1 MTNYLVGGLRGK
13 SRLRYAVV
21 KFKWRLTSISRRD
34 RGQDMMNQAKSQPVL
49 ATEQVS
55 AVETAILRLARELP
69 ELGQAAVATRLQ
81 RAGLQISAS
90 GVRYI
95 WQKYGLETAVK
106 RLQALAAEND
116 GCLESLTLN
125 QRRYLERGLL
135 STRLAQGEQTEDEL
149 LKLSEA
155 ELEPL
160 DRQRIILN
168 AAAELFSTQGFDRTT
183 IRDIASQAGLL
194 PGSVYHYFSS
204 KEELYMAVHQEG
216 FRSVMLQMRAATHE
230 VDDPWERLKR
240 AFTVHINGMV
250 GGSAVDRLT
259 GHSLALTGH
268 PRLLDMIRADRDAY
282 EDVIKALIAQLPL
295 KPRVNRTLLRLQL
308 LGAMNWVY
316 VWYHEGKLSPEQI
329 AEQMIDML
337 RLGVESQV

>member
-1 MTNYLVGGLRGK
+1 
-13 SRLRYAVV
+13 
-21 KFKWRLTSISRRD
+21 
-34 RGQDMMNQAKSQPVL
+34 MNQAENQPISEADSNNL
-49 ATEQVS
+49 
-55 AVETAILRLARELP
+55 VESEILRLAREHP
-69 ELGQAAVATRLQ
+69 ELGQAAVAVRLQ

-106 RLQALAAEND
+106 RLQALAAENE
-116 GCLESLTLN
+116 GCLESLTTN

-135 STRLAQGEQTEDEL
+135 TTRLAQGETNEDEPANL
-149 LKLSEA
+149 ADA

-160 DRQRIILN
+160 DRRRIILN

-183 IRDIASQAGLL
+183 IRDIAGQAGLL

-204 KEELYMAVHQEG
+204 KEDLYMAVHQEG
-216 FRSVMLQMRAATHE
+216 FRSVMLQLQAA
-230 VDDPWERLKR
+230 VDEASDPWERLKR

-250 GGSAVDRLT
+250 GGSAIDRLT

-282 EDVIKALIAQLPL
+282 EDVIKALIAALPIR
-295 KPRVNRTLLRLQL
+295 PSVNRTLLRLQL

-329 AEQMIDML
+329 SSQMIDML
-337 RLGVESQV
+337 RLGVDSTN

>member
-1 MTNYLVGGLRGK
+1 
-13 SRLRYAVV
+13 
-21 KFKWRLTSISRRD
+21 
-34 RGQDMMNQAKSQPVL
+34 MNQAENQPISEADSNNL
-49 ATEQVS
+49 
-55 AVETAILRLARELP
+55 VESEILRLAREHP
-69 ELGQAAVATRLQ
+69 ELGQAAVAVRLQ
-81 RAGLQISAS
+81 RVGLQISAS

-106 RLQALAAEND
+106 RLQALAAENE
-116 GCLESLTLN
+116 GCLEILTTN

-135 STRLAQGEQTEDEL
+135 TTRLAQGETNEDEPANL
-149 LKLSEA
+149 ADA

-160 DRQRIILN
+160 DRRRIILN
-168 AAAELFSTQGFDRTT
+168 AAAELFSTQGFDRPT
-183 IRDIASQAGLL
+183 IRDIAGQAGLL

-204 KEELYMAVHQEG
+204 KEDLYMAVHQEG
-216 FRSVMLQMRAATHE
+216 FRSVMLQLQAA
-230 VDDPWERLKR
+230 VDEASDPWERLKR

-250 GGSAVDRLT
+250 GGSAIDRLT

-282 EDVIKALIAQLPL
+282 EDVIKGLIAALPI
-295 KPRVNRTLLRLQL
+295 KPSVNRTLLRLQL

-329 AEQMIDML
+329 ASQMIDML
-337 RLGVESQV
+337 RLGVENQA

>member
-1 MTNYLVGGLRGK
+1 MQQA
-13 SRLRYAVV
+13 S
-21 KFKWRLTSISRRD
+21 
-34 RGQDMMNQAKSQPVL
+34 NQAGLGSEEVNL
-49 ATEQVS
+49 
-55 AVETAILRLARELP
+55 VESEILRLARELP
-69 ELGQAAVATRLQ
+69 ELGQAAVAMRLQ

-106 RLQALAAEND
+106 RLQALAAEHE
-116 GCLESLTLN
+116 GCLENLTVN

-135 STRLAQGEQTEDEL
+135 TTRLAQGELTEDEPANL
-149 LKLSEA
+149 PET

-160 DRQRIILN
+160 DRRRIILN

-183 IRDIASQAGLL
+183 IRDIAGQAGLL

-204 KEELYMAVHQEG
+204 KEDLYMAVHQEG
-216 FRSVMLQMRAATHE
+216 FRSVMLQLTAAVDE
-230 VDDPWERLKR
+230 VTDPWERLKR
-240 AFTVHINGMV
+240 AFTVHIKGMV
-250 GGSAVDRLT
+250 GGSAIDRLT

-268 PRLLDMIRADRDAY
+268 PRLLEMIRADRDAY
-282 EDVIKALIAQLPL
+282 ENVIKTLIAELPL
-295 KPRVNRTLLRLQL
+295 RPELNRTLLRLQL

-329 AEQMIDML
+329 ASEMIDAL
-337 RLGVESQV
+337 RFGVEATSQSLNA

>member
-1 MTNYLVGGLRGK
+1 MH
-13 SRLRYAVV
+13 
-21 KFKWRLTSISRRD
+21 
-34 RGQDMMNQAKSQPVL
+34 QAERQPVL
-49 ATEQVS
+49 PDEAVS
-55 AVETAILRLARELP
+55 VVETEILRLARELP

-116 GCLESLTLN
+116 GNLEGLTLT

-135 STRLAQGEQTEDEL
+135 STRLAQGDTTDEAEQTLD
-149 LKLSEA
+149 S

-160 DRQRIILN
+160 DRRRIILN

-183 IRDIASQAGLL
+183 IRDIAGQAGLL

-204 KEELYMAVHQEG
+204 KEDLYMAVHQEG
-216 FRSVMLQMRAATHE
+216 FRSVMSQLQAAVNE
-230 VDDPWERLKR
+230 VQDPWERLKR

-250 GGSAVDRLT
+250 GGTAIDRLT

-268 PRLLDMIRADRDAY
+268 PRLLEMIRADRDAY
-282 EDVIKALIAQLPL
+282 EDVIKGLINELPL
-295 KPRVNRTLLRLQL
+295 KPELNRTLLRLQL

-316 VWYHEGKLSPEQI
+316 VWYHEGKLSPEKI

-337 RLGVESQV
+337 RFGVAAQ

>member
-1 MTNYLVGGLRGK
+1 
-13 SRLRYAVV
+13 
-21 KFKWRLTSISRRD
+21 
-34 RGQDMMNQAKSQPVL
+34 MNQAENQPISEADSNNL
-49 ATEQVS
+49 
-55 AVETAILRLARELP
+55 VESEILRLAREHP
-69 ELGQAAVATRLQ
+69 ELGQAAVAVRLQ

-106 RLQALAAEND
+106 RLQALAAENE
-116 GCLESLTLN
+116 GCLESLTTN

-135 STRLAQGEQTEDEL
+135 TTRLAQGETNEDEPANL
-149 LKLSEA
+149 ADA

-160 DRQRIILN
+160 DRRRIILN

-183 IRDIASQAGLL
+183 IRDIAGQAGLL

-204 KEELYMAVHQEG
+204 KEDLYMAVHQEG
-216 FRSVMLQMRAATHE
+216 FRSVMLQLQAA
-230 VDDPWERLKR
+230 VDEASDPWERLKR

-250 GGSAVDRLT
+250 GGSAIDRLT

-282 EDVIKALIAQLPL
+282 EDVIKALIAALPIR
-295 KPRVNRTLLRLQL
+295 PSVNRTLLRLQL
-308 LGAMNWVY
+308 LGVMNWVY

-329 AEQMIDML
+329 SSQMIDML
-337 RLGVESQV
+337 RLGVENQA

>member
-1 MTNYLVGGLRGK
+1 
-13 SRLRYAVV
+13 
-21 KFKWRLTSISRRD
+21 
-34 RGQDMMNQAKSQPVL
+34 MNQAEKQPVL
-49 ATEQVS
+49 ALEANN
-55 AVETAILRLARELP
+55 AVESEILRLARELP
-69 ELGQAAVATRLQ
+69 ELGQAAVAGRLQ

-116 GCLESLTLN
+116 GCLEHLTLN

-135 STRLAQGEQTEDEL
+135 STRLAQGETPEEESASFSEL
-149 LKLSEA
+149 

-160 DRQRIILN
+160 DRYRIILN

-183 IRDIASQAGLL
+183 IRDIAGQAGLL

-216 FRSVMLQMRAATHE
+216 FRSVMAQLQTAVNE
-230 VDDPWERLKR
+230 SSDPWERLKC

-250 GGSAVDRLT
+250 GGSAIDRLT

-282 EDVIKALIAQLPL
+282 ENVIKDLITALPL
-295 KPRVNRTLLRLQL
+295 KPSVNRTLLRLQL

-329 AEQMIDML
+329 SEQMIDML
-337 RLGVESQV
+337 RLGVAGTSQA

>member
-1 MTNYLVGGLRGK
+1 
-13 SRLRYAVV
+13 
-21 KFKWRLTSISRRD
+21 
-34 RGQDMMNQAKSQPVL
+34 MNQAENQPISEADSNNL
-49 ATEQVS
+49 
-55 AVETAILRLARELP
+55 VESEILRLARELP
-69 ELGQAAVATRLQ
+69 ELGQAAVAVRLQ

-116 GCLESLTLN
+116 GCLESFTTN

-135 STRLAQGEQTEDEL
+135 STRLAQGEAAEDESANL
-149 LKLSEA
+149 LES

-160 DRQRIILN
+160 DRRRIILN

-183 IRDIASQAGLL
+183 IRDIAGQAGLL

-204 KEELYMAVHQEG
+204 KEDLYMAVHQEG
-216 FRSVMLQMRAATHE
+216 FRSVMLQLQAAVNE
-230 VDDPWERLKR
+230 ASDPWERLKR

-250 GGSAVDRLT
+250 GGSAIDRLT

-282 EDVIKALIAQLPL
+282 EDVIKALITDLPL
-295 KPRVNRTLLRLQL
+295 KPTVNHTLLRLQL

-316 VWYHEGKLSPEQI
+316 VWYHEGKLRPEQI
-329 AEQMIDML
+329 SSQMIDML
-337 RLGVESQV
+337 RFGAEGTSQA

>member
-1 MTNYLVGGLRGK
+1 MQQAEQQSELR
-13 SRLRYAVV
+13 SELR
-21 KFKWRLTSISRRD
+21 SE
-34 RGQDMMNQAKSQPVL
+34 DMKQ
-49 ATEQVS
+49 
-55 AVETAILRLARELP
+55 VETEILRLARELP

-81 RAGLQISAS
+81 KAGLQISAS

-106 RLQALAAEND
+106 RLHALAAEND
-116 GCLESLTLN
+116 GCLTSLTVN

-135 STRLAQGEQTEDEL
+135 STRLAQGELADDEL
-149 LKLSEA
+149 ATVPES

-160 DRQRIILN
+160 DRRRIILN
-168 AAAELFSTQGFDRTT
+168 TAAELFSTQGFDRTT
-183 IRDIASQAGLL
+183 IRDIAGQAGLL

-216 FRSVMLQMRAATHE
+216 FRSVMMQLQAA
-230 VDDPWERLKR
+230 VDEATDPWERLTR

-250 GGSAVDRLT
+250 GGSAIDRLT

-268 PRLLDMIRADRDAY
+268 PRLLEMIRADRDAY
-282 EDVIKALIAQLPL
+282 EDVIKALITALPL
-295 KPRVNRTLLRLQL
+295 KPAVNRTLLRLQL

-316 VWYHEGKLSPEQI
+316 VWYHEGKLSPAQI
-329 AEQMIDML
+329 AAQMIEML
-337 RLGVESQV
+337 RLGVENQA

>member
-1 MTNYLVGGLRGK
+1 
-13 SRLRYAVV
+13 
-21 KFKWRLTSISRRD
+21 
-34 RGQDMMNQAKSQPVL
+34 MNQAENQPISEADSNNL
-49 ATEQVS
+49 
-55 AVETAILRLARELP
+55 VESEILRLARELP
-69 ELGQAAVATRLQ
+69 ELGQAAVAVRLQ

-116 GCLESLTLN
+116 GCLESLTTN

-135 STRLAQGEQTEDEL
+135 STRLAQGETSEDEFVNL
-149 LKLSEA
+149 AES

-160 DRQRIILN
+160 DRRRIILN

-183 IRDIASQAGLL
+183 IRDIAGQAGLL

-204 KEELYMAVHQEG
+204 KEDLYMAVHQEG
-216 FRSVMLQMRAATHE
+216 FRSVMLQLQAA
-230 VDDPWERLKR
+230 VDEASDPWERLKR

-250 GGSAVDRLT
+250 GGSAIDRLT

-282 EDVIKALIAQLPL
+282 EDVIKALITDLPL
-295 KPRVNRTLLRLQL
+295 KPTVNRTLLRLQL

-329 AEQMIDML
+329 SSQMIDML
-337 RLGVESQV
+337 RFGAEGTSQA

>member
-1 MTNYLVGGLRGK
+1 
-13 SRLRYAVV
+13 
-21 KFKWRLTSISRRD
+21 
-34 RGQDMMNQAKSQPVL
+34 MNQAENQPISEADSNNL
-49 ATEQVS
+49 
-55 AVETAILRLARELP
+55 VESEILRLAREHP
-69 ELGQAAVATRLQ
+69 ELGQAAVAVRLQ

-106 RLQALAAEND
+106 RLQALAAEKE
-116 GCLESLTLN
+116 GCLESLTTN

-135 STRLAQGEQTEDEL
+135 STRLAQGETSEDEPANVFD
-149 LKLSEA
+149 S

-160 DRQRIILN
+160 DRRRIILN

-183 IRDIASQAGLL
+183 IRDIAGQAGLL

-204 KEELYMAVHQEG
+204 KEDLYMAVHQEG
-216 FRSVMLQMRAATHE
+216 FRSVMLQLQAA
-230 VDDPWERLKR
+230 VDEASDPWERLKR

-250 GGSAVDRLT
+250 GGSAIDRLT

-282 EDVIKALIAQLPL
+282 EDVIKGLIAALPI
-295 KPRVNRTLLRLQL
+295 KPSVNRTLLRLQL

-329 AEQMIDML
+329 ASQMIDML
-337 RLGVESQV
+337 RLGVENQA

>member
-1 MTNYLVGGLRGK
+1 
-13 SRLRYAVV
+13 
-21 KFKWRLTSISRRD
+21 
-34 RGQDMMNQAKSQPVL
+34 MNQAENQPISEADSNNL
-49 ATEQVS
+49 
-55 AVETAILRLARELP
+55 VESEILRLARELP
-69 ELGQAAVATRLQ
+69 ELGQAAVAVRLQ

-90 GVRYI
+90 VVRYI

-116 GCLESLTLN
+116 GCLESLTTN

-135 STRLAQGEQTEDEL
+135 STRLAQGEATEDESANL
-149 LKLSEA
+149 LES

-160 DRQRIILN
+160 DRRRIILN

-183 IRDIASQAGLL
+183 IRDIAGQAGLL

-204 KEELYMAVHQEG
+204 KEDLYMAVHQEG
-216 FRSVMLQMRAATHE
+216 FRSVMLQLQAA
-230 VDDPWERLKR
+230 VDEASDPWERLKR

-250 GGSAVDRLT
+250 GGSAIDRLT

-282 EDVIKALIAQLPL
+282 EDVIKGLIAALPI
-295 KPRVNRTLLRLQL
+295 KPSVNRTLLRLQL

-329 AEQMIDML
+329 ASQMIDML
-337 RLGVESQV
+337 RLGVENQA

>member
-1 MTNYLVGGLRGK
+1 
-13 SRLRYAVV
+13 
-21 KFKWRLTSISRRD
+21 
-34 RGQDMMNQAKSQPVL
+34 MNQAENQPISEADSNNL
-49 ATEQVS
+49 
-55 AVETAILRLARELP
+55 VESEILRLARELP
-69 ELGQAAVATRLQ
+69 ELGQAAVAVRLQ

-116 GCLESLTLN
+116 GCLESLTTN

-135 STRLAQGEQTEDEL
+135 STRLAQGEAAEDESANL
-149 LKLSEA
+149 LES

-160 DRQRIILN
+160 DRRRIILN

-183 IRDIASQAGLL
+183 IRDIAGQAGLL

-204 KEELYMAVHQEG
+204 KEDLYMAVHQKG
-216 FRSVMLQMRAATHE
+216 FRSVMLQLQAA
-230 VDDPWERLKR
+230 VDEASDPWERLKR

-250 GGSAVDRLT
+250 GGSAIDRLT

-282 EDVIKALIAQLPL
+282 EDVIKALITALPL
-295 KPRVNRTLLRLQL
+295 KPTVNHTLLRLQL

-329 AEQMIDML
+329 SSQMIDML
-337 RLGVESQV
+337 RFGAEGTSQA

>member
-1 MTNYLVGGLRGK
+1 
-13 SRLRYAVV
+13 
-21 KFKWRLTSISRRD
+21 
-34 RGQDMMNQAKSQPVL
+34 MNQAENQPVL
-49 ATEQVS
+49 ATEQIN
-55 AVETAILRLARELP
+55 AVEAEILRLARELP

-135 STRLAQGEQTEDEL
+135 STRLAQGELAEDEPANL
-149 LKLSEA
+149 PESEI
-155 ELEPL
+155 EPL

-204 KEELYMAVHQEG
+204 KEDLYMAVHQEG
-216 FRSVMLQMRAATHE
+216 FRSVMAQLQAATHA
-230 VDDPWERLKR
+230 VSDPWERLKR

-250 GGSAVDRLT
+250 GGSAIDRLT

-268 PRLLDMIRADRDAY
+268 PRLLEMIRADRDAY
-282 EDVIKALIAQLPL
+282 EDVIKALIIELPL
-295 KPRVNRTLLRLQL
+295 KPSVNRTLLRLQL

-329 AEQMIDML
+329 SEQMIDML
-337 RLGVESQV
+337 RLGVESVATH

>member
-1 MTNYLVGGLRGK
+1 
-13 SRLRYAVV
+13 
-21 KFKWRLTSISRRD
+21 
-34 RGQDMMNQAKSQPVL
+34 MNQAENQPISEADSNNL
-49 ATEQVS
+49 
-55 AVETAILRLARELP
+55 VESEILRLAREHP
-69 ELGQAAVATRLQ
+69 ELGQAAVAVRLQ
-81 RAGLQISAS
+81 RVGLQISAS

-106 RLQALAAEND
+106 RLQALAAENE
-116 GCLESLTLN
+116 GCLEILTTN

-135 STRLAQGEQTEDEL
+135 TTRLAQGETNEDEPANL
-149 LKLSEA
+149 ADA

-160 DRQRIILN
+160 DRRRIILN

-183 IRDIASQAGLL
+183 IRDIAGQAGLL

-204 KEELYMAVHQEG
+204 KEDLYMAVHQEG
-216 FRSVMLQMRAATHE
+216 FRSVMLQLQAA
-230 VDDPWERLKR
+230 VDEASDPWERLKR

-250 GGSAVDRLT
+250 GGSAIDRLT

-268 PRLLDMIRADRDAY
+268 SRLLDMIRADRDAY
-282 EDVIKALIAQLPL
+282 EDVIKGLIAALPI
-295 KPRVNRTLLRLQL
+295 KPSVNRTLLRLQL

-329 AEQMIDML
+329 ASQMIDML
-337 RLGVESQV
+337 RLGVENQA

>member
-1 MTNYLVGGLRGK
+1 
-13 SRLRYAVV
+13 
-21 KFKWRLTSISRRD
+21 
-34 RGQDMMNQAKSQPVL
+34 MNQAENQPISEADSNNL
-49 ATEQVS
+49 
-55 AVETAILRLARELP
+55 VESEILRLAREHP
-69 ELGQAAVATRLQ
+69 ELGQAAVAVRLQ
-81 RAGLQISAS
+81 RVGLQISAS

-106 RLQALAAEND
+106 RLQALAAENE
-116 GCLESLTLN
+116 GCLEILTTN

-135 STRLAQGEQTEDEL
+135 STRLAQGEAAEDESANL
-149 LKLSEA
+149 LES

-160 DRQRIILN
+160 DRRRIILN

-183 IRDIASQAGLL
+183 IRDIAGQAGLL

-204 KEELYMAVHQEG
+204 KEDLYMAVHQEG
-216 FRSVMLQMRAATHE
+216 FRSVMLQLQAA
-230 VDDPWERLKR
+230 VDEASAPWERLKR

-250 GGSAVDRLT
+250 GGSAIDRLT

-282 EDVIKALIAQLPL
+282 EDVIKALITALPL
-295 KPRVNRTLLRLQL
+295 KPSVNRTLLRLQI

-329 AEQMIDML
+329 ASQMIDML
-337 RLGVESQV
+337 RLGVENQA

>member
-1 MTNYLVGGLRGK
+1 
-13 SRLRYAVV
+13 
-21 KFKWRLTSISRRD
+21 
-34 RGQDMMNQAKSQPVL
+34 MNQAENQPISEADSNNL
-49 ATEQVS
+49 
-55 AVETAILRLARELP
+55 VESEILRLARELP
-69 ELGQAAVATRLQ
+69 ELGQAAVAVRLQ

-116 GCLESLTLN
+116 GCLESLTTN

-135 STRLAQGEQTEDEL
+135 STRLAQGETSEDEFVNL
-149 LKLSEA
+149 AES

-160 DRQRIILN
+160 DRRRIILN

-183 IRDIASQAGLL
+183 IRDIAGQAGLL

-204 KEELYMAVHQEG
+204 KEDLYMAVHQEG
-216 FRSVMLQMRAATHE
+216 FRSVMLQLQAA
-230 VDDPWERLKR
+230 VDEASDPWERLKR

-250 GGSAVDRLT
+250 GGSAIDRLT

-268 PRLLDMIRADRDAY
+268 RRLLDMIRADRDAY
-282 EDVIKALIAQLPL
+282 EDVIKALITDLPL
-295 KPRVNRTLLRLQL
+295 KPTVNRTLLRLQL

-329 AEQMIDML
+329 SSQMIDML
-337 RLGVESQV
+337 RFGAEGTSQA

>member
-1 MTNYLVGGLRGK
+1 MQPAEQQSELR
-13 SRLRYAVV
+13 SEDV
-21 KFKWRLTSISRRD
+21 
-34 RGQDMMNQAKSQPVL
+34 NQ
-49 ATEQVS
+49 
-55 AVETAILRLARELP
+55 VETEILRLAHELP

-106 RLQALAAEND
+106 RLQALAADNE
-116 GCLESLTLN
+116 GCLENLTLT

-135 STRLAQGEQTEDEL
+135 STRLAQGELADAEPVHV
-149 LKLSEA
+149 S

-160 DRQRIILN
+160 DRRRIILN

-183 IRDIASQAGLL
+183 IRDIAAQAGLL
-194 PGSVYHYFSS
+194 PGSVYHYFAS
-204 KEELYMAVHQEG
+204 KEDLYMAVHQAG
-216 FRSVMLQMRAATHE
+216 FRSVMLQLQASVDEAT
-230 VDDPWERLKR
+230 DPWERLTR

-250 GGSAVDRLT
+250 GGSAIDRLT

-268 PRLLDMIRADRDAY
+268 PRLLEMIRADRDAY
-282 EDVIKALIAQLPL
+282 EDVIKALIAALPL
-295 KPRVNRTLLRLQL
+295 KPSVSRTLLRLQL

-329 AEQMIDML
+329 AAQMIDAL
-337 RLGVESQV
+337 RFGVAAI

>member
-1 MTNYLVGGLRGK
+1 
-13 SRLRYAVV
+13 
-21 KFKWRLTSISRRD
+21 
-34 RGQDMMNQAKSQPVL
+34 MNQAENQPISEADSNNL
-49 ATEQVS
+49 
-55 AVETAILRLARELP
+55 VESEILRLAREHP
-69 ELGQAAVATRLQ
+69 ELGQAAVAVRLQ
-81 RAGLQISAS
+81 RVGLQISAS

-106 RLQALAAEND
+106 RLQALAAENE
-116 GCLESLTLN
+116 GCLEILTTN

-135 STRLAQGEQTEDEL
+135 TTRLAQGETNEDEPANL
-149 LKLSEA
+149 ADA

-160 DRQRIILN
+160 DRRRIILN

-183 IRDIASQAGLL
+183 IRDIAGQAGLL

-204 KEELYMAVHQEG
+204 KEDLYMAVHQEG
-216 FRSVMLQMRAATHE
+216 FRSVMLQLQAA
-230 VDDPWERLKR
+230 VDEASDPWERLKR

-250 GGSAVDRLT
+250 GGSAIDRLT

-282 EDVIKALIAQLPL
+282 EDVIKGLIAALPI
-295 KPRVNRTLLRLQL
+295 KPSVNRTLLRLQL

-329 AEQMIDML
+329 ASQMIDML
-337 RLGVESQV
+337 RLGVENQA

>member
-1 MTNYLVGGLRGK
+1 
-13 SRLRYAVV
+13 
-21 KFKWRLTSISRRD
+21 
-34 RGQDMMNQAKSQPVL
+34 MNQAENQPISEADSNNL
-49 ATEQVS
+49 
-55 AVETAILRLARELP
+55 VESEILRLARELP
-69 ELGQAAVATRLQ
+69 ELGQAAVAVRLQ

-116 GCLESLTLN
+116 GCLESLTTN

-135 STRLAQGEQTEDEL
+135 STRLAQGEATEDESANL
-149 LKLSEA
+149 LES

-160 DRQRIILN
+160 DRRRIILN

-183 IRDIASQAGLL
+183 IRDIAGQAGLL

-204 KEELYMAVHQEG
+204 KEDLYMAVHQEG
-216 FRSVMLQMRAATHE
+216 FRSVMLQLQAA
-230 VDDPWERLKR
+230 VDEASDPWERLKR

-250 GGSAVDRLT
+250 GGSAIDRLT

-282 EDVIKALIAQLPL
+282 EDVIKGLIAALPI
-295 KPRVNRTLLRLQL
+295 KPSVNRTLLRLQL

-329 AEQMIDML
+329 ASQMIDML
-337 RLGVESQV
+337 RLGVENQA

>member
-1 MTNYLVGGLRGK
+1 
-13 SRLRYAVV
+13 
-21 KFKWRLTSISRRD
+21 
-34 RGQDMMNQAKSQPVL
+34 MNQAENQPVL
-49 ATEQVS
+49 EADSNKV
-55 AVETAILRLARELP
+55 VESEILRLARELP
-69 ELGQAAVATRLQ
+69 ELGQAAVAVRLQ

-106 RLQALAAEND
+106 RLQALAAENE
-116 GCLESLTLN
+116 GSLESLTAN
-125 QRRYLERGLL
+125 QRRYLARGLL
-135 STRLAQGEQTEDEL
+135 STRLAQGEAADEPTNL
-149 LKLSEA
+149 ADSET
-155 ELEPL
+155 EPL
-160 DRQRIILN
+160 DRRRIILN

-183 IRDIASQAGLL
+183 IRDIAAQAGLL

-204 KEELYMAVHQEG
+204 KEDLYMAVHHEG
-216 FRSVMLQMRAATHE
+216 FRSVMLQLQAA
-230 VDDPWERLKR
+230 VDEKTDPWERLKR

-250 GGSAVDRLT
+250 GGSAIDRLT

-282 EDVIKALIAQLPL
+282 EDLIKGLITALPI
-295 KPRVNRTLLRLQL
+295 KPSVNRTLLRLQL

-329 AEQMIDML
+329 SEQMIDML
-337 RLGVESQV
+337 RLGVER

>member
-1 MTNYLVGGLRGK
+1 
-13 SRLRYAVV
+13 
-21 KFKWRLTSISRRD
+21 
-34 RGQDMMNQAKSQPVL
+34 MNQAENQPISEADSNNL
-49 ATEQVS
+49 
-55 AVETAILRLARELP
+55 VEGEILRLAREHP
-69 ELGQAAVATRLQ
+69 ELGQAAVAVRLQ

-106 RLQALAAEND
+106 RLQALAAENE
-116 GCLESLTLN
+116 GCLESLTTN

-135 STRLAQGEQTEDEL
+135 TTRLAQGETNDDESANL
-149 LKLSEA
+149 A
-155 ELEPL
+155 DTELEPL
-160 DRQRIILN
+160 DRRRIILN

-183 IRDIASQAGLL
+183 IRDIAGQAGLL

-204 KEELYMAVHQEG
+204 KEDLYMAVHQEG
-216 FRSVMLQMRAATHE
+216 FRSVMLQLQAA
-230 VDDPWERLKR
+230 VDEASDPWERLKR

-250 GGSAVDRLT
+250 GGSAIDRLT

-282 EDVIKALIAQLPL
+282 EDVIKGLIAALPI
-295 KPRVNRTLLRLQL
+295 KPSVNRTLLRLQL

-329 AEQMIDML
+329 ASQMIDML
-337 RLGVESQV
+337 RLGVENQA

>member
-1 MTNYLVGGLRGK
+1 M
-13 SRLRYAVV
+13 
-21 KFKWRLTSISRRD
+21 D
-34 RGQDMMNQAKSQPVL
+34 QAKNQPVL
-49 ATEQVS
+49 ASEQVK
-55 AVETAILRLARELP
+55 AVEAEILRLARELP

-106 RLQALAAEND
+106 RLQALAAKNE
-116 GCLESLTLN
+116 GRLESLTIN

-135 STRLAQGEQTEDEL
+135 STRLAQGELVDDESANL
-149 LKLSEA
+149 PESEF
-155 ELEPL
+155 EPL
-160 DRQRIILN
+160 DRRRIILN

-183 IRDIASQAGLL
+183 IRDIAGQAGLL

-216 FRSVMLQMRAATHE
+216 FRSVMLQLQAA
-230 VDDPWERLKR
+230 VDEASDPWERLKR

-250 GGSAVDRLT
+250 GGSAIDRLT

-282 EDVIKALIAQLPL
+282 EDVIKGLIAALPI
-295 KPRVNRTLLRLQL
+295 KPSVNRTLLRLQL

-329 AEQMIDML
+329 ASQMIDML
-337 RLGVESQV
+337 RLGVENQA

>member
-1 MTNYLVGGLRGK
+1 
-13 SRLRYAVV
+13 
-21 KFKWRLTSISRRD
+21 
-34 RGQDMMNQAKSQPVL
+34 MNQAENQPISEADSNNL
-49 ATEQVS
+49 
-55 AVETAILRLARELP
+55 VESEILRLAREHP
-69 ELGQAAVATRLQ
+69 ELGQAAVAVRLQ
-81 RAGLQISAS
+81 RVGLQISAS

-106 RLQALAAEND
+106 RLQALAAENE
-116 GCLESLTLN
+116 GCLEILTTN

-135 STRLAQGEQTEDEL
+135 TTRLAQGETNDDEPANL
-149 LKLSEA
+149 ADA

-160 DRQRIILN
+160 DRRRIILN

-183 IRDIASQAGLL
+183 IRDIAGQAGLL

-204 KEELYMAVHQEG
+204 KEDLYMAVHQEG
-216 FRSVMLQMRAATHE
+216 FRSVMLQLQAA
-230 VDDPWERLKR
+230 VDEASDPWERLKR

-250 GGSAVDRLT
+250 GGSAIDRLT

-282 EDVIKALIAQLPL
+282 EDVIKGLIAALPI
-295 KPRVNRTLLRLQL
+295 KPSVNRTLLRLQL

-329 AEQMIDML
+329 ASQMIDML
-337 RLGVESQV
+337 RLGVENQA

>member
-1 MTNYLVGGLRGK
+1 MQPAEQQSELR
-13 SRLRYAVV
+13 SEDV
-21 KFKWRLTSISRRD
+21 
-34 RGQDMMNQAKSQPVL
+34 NQ
-49 ATEQVS
+49 
-55 AVETAILRLARELP
+55 VETEILRLARELP

-116 GCLESLTLN
+116 GCLTSLTVN

-135 STRLAQGEQTEDEL
+135 STRLAQGELADDEL
-149 LKLSEA
+149 ATVPES

-160 DRQRIILN
+160 DRRRIILN
-168 AAAELFSTQGFDRTT
+168 TAAELFSTQGFDRTT
-183 IRDIASQAGLL
+183 IRDIAGQAGLL

-216 FRSVMLQMRAATHE
+216 FRSVMMQLQAA
-230 VDDPWERLKR
+230 VDEATDPWERLTR

-250 GGSAVDRLT
+250 GGSAIDRLT

-268 PRLLDMIRADRDAY
+268 PRLLEMIRADRDAY
-282 EDVIKALIAQLPL
+282 EDVIKALITALPL
-295 KPRVNRTLLRLQL
+295 KPAVNRTLLRLQL

-316 VWYHEGKLSPEQI
+316 VWYHEGKLSSAQI
-329 AEQMIDML
+329 AAQMIEML
-337 RLGVESQV
+337 RLGVENQA

>member
-1 MTNYLVGGLRGK
+1 
-13 SRLRYAVV
+13 
-21 KFKWRLTSISRRD
+21 
-34 RGQDMMNQAKSQPVL
+34 MNQAAVKPVL
-49 ATEQVS
+49 ALEPENV
-55 AVETAILRLARELP
+55 VETEILRLAREQP
-69 ELGQAAVATRLQ
+69 ELGQAAVAGRLQ

-95 WQKYGLETAVK
+95 WQKHGLETAVK

-135 STRLAQGEQTEDEL
+135 SSRLAQGESSEEDEAL
-149 LKLSEA
+149 LDPEA
-155 ELEPL
+155 EPL

-194 PGSVYHYFSS
+194 PGSVYHYFAS

-216 FRSVMLQMRAATHE
+216 FRSVMAQLQAAVDE
-230 VDDPWERLKR
+230 VSDPWERLKR

-250 GGSAVDRLT
+250 GGSAIDRLT

-282 EDVIKALIAQLPL
+282 EDVIKGLISELPL
-295 KPRVNRTLLRLQL
+295 KPEVNRTLLRLQL

-316 VWYHEGKLSPEQI
+316 VWYHSGKLEPQQI
-329 AEQMIDML
+329 AEQMIEML
-337 RLGVESQV
+337 RCGVASQA